1 MRTEDLLEA
10 ISGVDDELL
19 ERSEKVKIK
28 KDISWQKWMPL
39 VACLCLV
46 LGIRFLVFPSGF
58 GMGSS
63 KDDAAMESATESMW
77 GNMMG
82 DGAGAP
88 SDDAKDVMNGGSAS
102 CDGKESFDN
111 VYALAMSEPNDAIN
125 GTRQVEIDITK
136 TDSEYTI
143 NIEDGYT
150 LYNTSGE
157 DVEAEFAYTYN
168 MDHNGTR
175 PIFVDEDGKVLGK
188 AGSPLQVTIP
198 ANGQLTIK
206 AQYSKSMALEEESTD
221 WFIHGCKFTNLDV
234 TESIITI
241 NCEGNVETIEIDP
254 IEDYYFME
262 EIHETHH

>member
-28 KDISWQKWMPL
+28 KDISWKKWMPL

-46 LGIRFLVFPSGF
+46 LGIRFLVFPGGF

-63 KDDAAMESATESMW
+63 KDSAMEESATESIW
-77 GNMMG
+77 GDMMA

-88 SDDAKDVMNGGSAS
+88 SDDAEDVMNGGSAS
-102 CDGKESFDN
+102 CDGKKAFDN

-125 GTRQVEIDITK
+125 ATRQVEIDITK

-157 DVEAEFAYTYN
+157 DVEAEFAYMYS

-175 PIFVDEDGKVLGK
+175 PIFVDEDDKVLGK

-206 AQYSKSMALEEESTD
+206 AQYSKSMALEQEFAD
-221 WFIHGCKFTNLDV
+221 WYIHGCKFTNLDV
-234 TESIITI
+234 TEAIVIIER
-241 NCEGNVETIEIDP
+241 EGNKDSIKIDP
-254 IEDYYFME
+254 VEDYYLD
-262 EIHETHH
+262 